1 MMRLDH
7 LAGGPCVLS
16 FRLTVQIAGTNRRHV
31 QQRSQRNQN
40 NEQGMARR
48 RRRQRRWLE
57 QSFLQT

>member
-7 LAGGPCVLS
+7 LAGRSRVLS
-16 FRLTVQIAGTNRRHV
+16 FRLAVQIPGTDRRHM

-48 RRRQRRWLE
+48 RWRQCRRLE
-57 QSFLQT
+57 QSFF